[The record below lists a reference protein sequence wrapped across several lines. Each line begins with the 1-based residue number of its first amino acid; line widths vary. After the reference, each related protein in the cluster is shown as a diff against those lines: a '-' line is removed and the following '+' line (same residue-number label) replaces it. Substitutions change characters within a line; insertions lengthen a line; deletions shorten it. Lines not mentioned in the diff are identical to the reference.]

1 MMAAAQPYRGYDDNP
16 CRPRHFK
23 PPPCAPVIPEGPA
36 RKAIDACR
44 TRLLFTS
51 ILFACV
57 FAVVALRVVEIVL
70 LENGT
75 AQSHMPRFRI
85 AAPPAPA
92 RADIVDRNGRLL
104 ATTLDS
110 PSLYAN
116 PKQILDPAEAT
127 RKLVSAFPTM
137 KSLEV
142 YAKLTSGK
150 SFVYLKRHLA
160 PREQYEV
167 NQLGIPGL
175 QFQHEERRV
184 YPDGTLTAHVVGYTG
199 IDNAGFAGIERGLDK
214 ALKNRRE
221 PLQLSLDL
229 RIQYILREEL
239 QRVIDDFTGKAAA
252 GLIMDVNT
260 GEVLSMVSLP
270 DFDPNHPGAVDPD
283 HPGLSFA
290 DRMFNRDTLGVYE
303 LGSIFKIFTVAM
315 ALDAGTST
323 LSSTYDATHDINIG
337 RFTIGDYH
345 GKHRVLNVP
354 EILMYSSNIGAAKM
368 AVTAGGQRQREF
380 LARLGLLKAPRI
392 EVSEAAAPHFP
403 VKWREVN
410 VMTIAFGHGIS
421 VTPLSFASAAA
432 ALVNGG
438 VLRPATLI
446 KLPLGETPQ
455 GQQVISPKTSEPMR
469 KLMRLVVERGTG
481 TMAAAPGYV
490 VGGKTGTAEKLSGR
504 HYAEKKLLSSFV
516 GIFPINDP
524 KYLVLTVVDEP
535 HPNKQSHGYATAGWT
550 VAPATS
556 RIVQRIAPLL
566 GVQPVDEAS
575 PEVQRA
581 LMVESL
587 QGKRLEAY

>member
-1 MMAAAQPYRGYDDNP
+1 MMPAAQPYRGYNDNP

-44 TRLLFTS
+44 TRLLFTG

-127 RKLVSAFPTM
+127 RKLVTAFPTM

-150 SFVYLKRHLA
+150 SFVYLKRHLT

-252 GLIMDVNT
+252 G
-260 GEVLSMVSLP
+260 
-270 DFDPNHPGAVDPD
+270 
-283 HPGLSFA
+283 
-290 DRMFNRDTLGVYE
+290 
-303 LGSIFKIFTVAM
+303 
-315 ALDAGTST
+315 
-323 LSSTYDATHDINIG
+323 
-337 RFTIGDYH
+337 
-345 GKHRVLNVP
+345 
-354 EILMYSSNIGAAKM
+354 
-368 AVTAGGQRQREF
+368 
-380 LARLGLLKAPRI
+380 
-392 EVSEAAAPHFP
+392 
-403 VKWREVN
+403 
-410 VMTIAFGHGIS
+410 
-421 VTPLSFASAAA
+421 
-432 ALVNGG
+432 
-438 VLRPATLI
+438 
-446 KLPLGETPQ
+446 
-455 GQQVISPKTSEPMR
+455 
-469 KLMRLVVERGTG
+469 
-481 TMAAAPGYV
+481 
-490 VGGKTGTAEKLSGR
+490 
-504 HYAEKKLLSSFV
+504 
-516 GIFPINDP
+516 
-524 KYLVLTVVDEP
+524 
-535 HPNKQSHGYATAGWT
+535 
-550 VAPATS
+550 
-556 RIVQRIAPLL
+556 
-566 GVQPVDEAS
+566 
-575 PEVQRA
+575 
-581 LMVESL
+581 
-587 QGKRLEAY
+587 

>member
-1 MMAAAQPYRGYDDNP
+1 MIATQPFDDNP

-23 PPPCAPVIPEGPA
+23 PPPCAPIVPEGPA
-36 RKAIDACR
+36 RKALEACR
-44 TRLLFTS
+44 TRLFVTS
-51 ILFACV
+51 VVFACV
-57 FAVVALRVVEIVL
+57 FAVVAFRIVEVVMFEGS
-70 LENGT
+70 GT

-85 AAPPAPA
+85 PAPPAPA
-92 RADIVDRNGRLL
+92 RADIVDRNGKLL

-110 PSLYAN
+110 PSVYAN
-116 PKQILDPAEAT
+116 PKQILDPADAT
-127 RKLVSAFPTM
+127 RKLVKVFPSLHSAD
-137 KSLEV
+137 V
-142 YAKLTSGK
+142 YAKLTSEK
-150 SFVYLKRHLA
+150 SFVYVKRHLT

-184 YPDGTLTAHVVGYTG
+184 YPDATLTAHVVGYTG
-199 IDNAGFAGIERGLDK
+199 IDNSGFAGIERGLDGT
-214 ALKNRRE
+214 LKDRRE

-229 RIQYILREEL
+229 GIQYVLREEL
-239 QRVIDDFTGKAAA
+239 QRVIDDFTAKGAA

-270 DFDPNHPGAVDPD
+270 DFDPNHPGAPDPD
-283 HPGLSFA
+283 HPTINLA
-290 DRMFNRDTLGVYE
+290 DRMFNRNTLGVYE

-315 ALDAGTST
+315 ALDSGTST
-323 LSSTYDATHDINIG
+323 IASTYDASHPINIG
-337 RFTIGDYH
+337 RFTISDYH
-345 GKHRVLNVP
+345 GKHRVLSVP

-368 AVTAGGQRQREF
+368 AVAAGGQRQREF
-380 LARLGLLKAPRI
+380 LARIGLLKPPKI

-403 VKWREVN
+403 AKWREVN

-421 VTPLSFASAAA
+421 VTPLSFATAAA

-438 VLRPATLI
+438 VLRQATLV
-446 KLPLGETPQ
+446 KQPPGYVPQ
-455 GQQVISPKTSEPMR
+455 GQQVISAKTSEQMR
-469 KLMRLVVERGTG
+469 KLMRLVVEHGTG
-481 TMAAAPGYV
+481 TQAAAPGYV
-490 VGGKTGTAEKLSGR
+490 VGGKTGTAEKISGR
-504 HYAEKKLLSSFV
+504 HYAEKKLLSSFLGV
-516 GIFPINDP
+516 FPINDP

-566 GVQPVDEAS
+566 GVQPVDEAM
-575 PEVQRA
+575 PEIQRA

>member
-1 MMAAAQPYRGYDDNP
+1 MAAAQPYRGYDDNP

-36 RKAIDACR
+36 RKTIDACR

-150 SFVYLKRHLA
+150 SFVYLKRHLT

-283 HPGLSFA
+283 HPDISIA

-315 ALDAGTST
+315 ALDTGTST
-323 LSSTYDATHDINIG
+323 LTSTYDASHDIHIG

-368 AVTAGGQRQREF
+368 AMAAGGQRQREF
-380 LARLGLLKAPRI
+380 LARLGLLSAPKI

-403 VKWREVN
+403 AKWREVN
-410 VMTIAFGHGIS
+410 VMTIAFGHGVS

-438 VLRPATLI
+438 VLRQATLL
-446 KLPLGETPQ
+446 KLPPGDVPQ
-455 GQQVISPKTSEPMR
+455 GQQVISPKTSEQMR

-556 RIVQRIAPLL
+556 RIIQRMAPLL
-566 GVQPVDEAS
+566 GVQPVDEAL
-575 PEVQRA
+575 PEIQRA

>member
-1 MMAAAQPYRGYDDNP
+1 MIAAQPYYDYDDNP
-16 CRPRHFK
+16 CRPRHFR

-36 RKAIDACR
+36 KKAIEACR
-44 TRLLFTS
+44 GRLFFTG

-57 FAVVALRVVEIVL
+57 FAVVALRVVEVVL
-70 LENGT
+70 LESGT
-75 AQSHMPRFRI
+75 AQSHMARFRMP
-85 AAPPAPA
+85 APLAPA
-92 RADIVDRNGRLL
+92 RADIIDRNGRLL

-110 PSLYAN
+110 PSAYAN
-116 PKQILDPAEAT
+116 PKQILDAADAT
-127 RKLVSAFPTM
+127 RKLVKAFPNL
-137 KSLEV
+137 KSDEV
-142 YAKLTSGK
+142 YTKLTSGK
-150 SFVYLKRHLA
+150 SFVYLKRHLI
-160 PREQYEV
+160 PREQYEF
-167 NQLGIPGL
+167 NQLGIPGV

-199 IDNAGFAGIERGLDK
+199 IDNAGFAGIERGLDTT
-214 ALKNRRE
+214 LRGRQE

-229 RIQYILREEL
+229 RAQYILREEL
-239 QRVIDDFTGKAAA
+239 QRVIDDFTAKAAA
-252 GLIMDVNT
+252 GLIMNVNT
-260 GEVLSMVSLP
+260 GEVLAMVSLP
-270 DFDPNHPGAVDPD
+270 DFDPNHPGAPDPD
-283 HPGLSFA
+283 HPELTIA

-323 LSSTYDATHDINIG
+323 LTSTYDASHDIHIG

-368 AVTAGGQRQREF
+368 AIAAGGQRQRDF
-380 LARLGLLKAPRI
+380 LSRIGLLKAPKI

-403 VKWREVN
+403 AKWREVN

-421 VTPLSFASAAA
+421 VTPLSFASGAA

-438 VLRPATLI
+438 VLRQATLI
-446 KLPLGETPQ
+446 KLAPGETPQ
-455 GQQVISPKTSEPMR
+455 GQQVISPKTSEQMR
-469 KLMRLVVERGTG
+469 KLMRLVVEHGTG
-481 TMAAAPGYV
+481 TQAAAPGYV
-490 VGGKTGTAEKLSGR
+490 VGGKTGTAEKISGR

-516 GIFPINDP
+516 GVFPINDP

-556 RIVQRIAPLL
+556 RIVQRVAPLF

-575 PEVQRA
+575 PEIQRA
-581 LMVESL
+581 LAIETL
-587 QGKRLEAY
+587 QGKRIEAY

>member
-1 MMAAAQPYRGYDDNP
+1 MIAAQPFDDNP

-36 RKAIDACR
+36 RKALEAGR
-44 TRLLFTS
+44 ARLFVTS

-57 FAVVALRVVEIVL
+57 FAAVALRVVEVVVL
-70 LENGT
+70 EGSGA

-85 AAPPAPA
+85 PVPAGPA
-92 RADIVDRNGRLL
+92 RADIVDRNGKLL
-104 ATTLDS
+104 AATLDS
-110 PSLYAN
+110 PSVYAN
-116 PKQILDPAEAT
+116 PKQIVDPADAT
-127 RKLVSAFPTM
+127 RKLVKAFPSL
-137 KSLEV
+137 KSADV

-150 SFVYLKRHLA
+150 SFVYIKRHLT

-175 QFQHEERRV
+175 QFEHEERRV
-184 YPDGTLTAHVVGYTG
+184 YPDGTLTAHVVGYAG
-199 IDNAGFAGIERGLDK
+199 IDNSGFAGIERGLDDT
-214 ALKNRRE
+214 LKDRRE

-229 RIQYILREEL
+229 RAQYILREEL
-239 QRVIDDFTGKAAA
+239 QRVIDDFTAKGAA

-270 DFDPNHPGAVDPD
+270 DFDPNHPGAPDPD
-283 HPGLSFA
+283 HPAISLA
-290 DRMFNRDTLGVYE
+290 DRMFNRNTLGVYE

-315 ALDAGTST
+315 ALDYGTST
-323 LSSTYDATHDINIG
+323 LASTYDASHPINIG

-368 AVTAGGQRQREF
+368 AMAAGGQRQREF
-380 LARLGLLKAPRI
+380 LARIGLLKTPKI
-392 EVSEAAAPHFP
+392 EVSEIGAPHFP
-403 VKWREVN
+403 GKWRDVN

-438 VLRPATLI
+438 VLRQATLV
-446 KLPLGETPQ
+446 KQPPDYAPQ
-455 GQQVISPKTSEPMR
+455 GQQVISPKTSEQMR

-481 TMAAAPGYV
+481 TQAAAPGYV
-490 VGGKTGTAEKLSGR
+490 VGGKTGTADKVSGR
-504 HYAEKKLLSSFV
+504 HYEDRKLLSSFV
-516 GIFPINDP
+516 AAFPINDP
-524 KYLVLTVVDEP
+524 KYLVLTMVDEP

-556 RIVQRIAPLL
+556 RIVQRIAPLF
-566 GVQPVDEAS
+566 GVQPVDESS
-575 PEVQRA
+575 PEIQRA

-587 QGKRLEAY
+587 QGKKLEAY

>member
-1 MMAAAQPYRGYDDNP
+1 MTIAVHAFDDNP

-23 PPPCAPVIPEGPA
+23 PPPCAPVVPEGPA
-36 RKAIDACR
+36 RKALEGSR
-44 TRLLFTS
+44 TRLFFTGVV
-51 ILFACV
+51 FACV
-57 FAVVALRVVEIVL
+57 FAVVALRVVEVVL
-70 LENGT
+70 FENGT

-85 AAPPAPA
+85 PAPPTTG

-110 PSLYAN
+110 PSVYAN
-116 PKQILDPAEAT
+116 PKQILDATDAT
-127 RKLVSAFPTM
+127 RKLVKAFPD
-137 KSLEV
+137 LDAAEL

-150 SFVYLKRHLA
+150 SFVYVKRHLT
-160 PREQYEV
+160 PWEQYEI
-167 NQLGIPGL
+167 NQLGIPGV

-184 YPDGTLTAHVVGYTG
+184 YPDGTLTAHVVGYAG
-199 IDNAGFAGIERGLDK
+199 IDNTGFAGIERGLD
-214 ALKNRRE
+214 AVLKDRRE

-229 RIQYILREEL
+229 RIQYVVREEL
-239 QRVIDDFTGKAAA
+239 QRVIDDFTAKGGA

-270 DFDPNHPGAVDPD
+270 DFDPNHPGAADPD
-283 HPGLSFA
+283 HPALSFA

-323 LSSTYDATHDINIG
+323 LASTYDATHPINIG
-337 RFTIGDYH
+337 RFTISDYH

-368 AVTAGGQRQREF
+368 AVAAGGQRQREF
-380 LARLGLLKAPRI
+380 LARLGLLKAPKI

-403 VKWREVN
+403 AKWREVN

-438 VLRPATLI
+438 VLRPATLL
-446 KLPLGETPQ
+446 KPPPGQVPQ
-455 GQQVISPKTSEPMR
+455 GQQVLSPKTSEQMR
-469 KLMRLVVERGTG
+469 KLMRLVVEHGTG

-490 VGGKTGTAEKLSGR
+490 VGGKTGTADKVSGS
-504 HYAEKKLLSSFV
+504 HYVERKLLSSFV
-516 GIFPINDP
+516 AAFPINAP
-524 KYLVLTVVDEP
+524 KYLVLTMVDEP
-535 HPNKQSHGYATAGWT
+535 HPNKQSHGYATGGWT
-550 VAPATS
+550 AAPATS
-556 RIVQRIAPLL
+556 RIIQRIAPLL

-575 PEVQRA
+575 PEIQQA
-581 LMVESL
+581 LAVETL
-587 QGKRLEAY
+587 QGKRIENY

>member
-1 MMAAAQPYRGYDDNP
+1 MTIAAQFLDDNP

-36 RKAIDACR
+36 KRALEACR
-44 TRLLFTS
+44 ARLFFTG

-57 FAVVALRVVEIVL
+57 FAAVALRVVEVVL
-70 LENGT
+70 FEGGT
-75 AQSHMPRFRI
+75 AQSHMPRIRI
-85 AAPPAPA
+85 PPPPAPA

-110 PSLYAN
+110 PSVYAN
-116 PKQILDPAEAT
+116 PKLILDAADAT
-127 RKLVSAFPTM
+127 RKLVHLFPSLNSA
-137 KSLEV
+137 EV

-150 SFVYLKRHLA
+150 SFVYIKRHLL

-167 NQLGIPGL
+167 NQLGIPGV
-175 QFQHEERRV
+175 QFEHEERRV

-199 IDNAGFAGIERGLDK
+199 IDNTGFAGIERGLDDK
-214 ALKNRRE
+214 LKGRQD

-229 RIQYILREEL
+229 RIQYVLREEL
-239 QRVIDDFTGKAAA
+239 QRVIDDFTAKGAA

-270 DFDPNHPGAVDPD
+270 DFDPNHPGALDPG
-283 HPGLSFA
+283 HPDIKIA

-315 ALDAGTST
+315 ALDGGTST
-323 LSSTYDATHDINIG
+323 LSSTYDATNPIHIG

-368 AVTAGGQRQREF
+368 AMAAGGQRQREF
-380 LARLGLLKAPRI
+380 LARLGLLKTPKI

-403 VKWREVN
+403 AKWREVN

-438 VLRPATLI
+438 ILRQATLV
-446 KLPLGETPQ
+446 KLPPGSTPEA
-455 GQQVISPKTSEPMR
+455 QQVISPKTSEQMR
-469 KLMRLVVERGTG
+469 KLMRLVVEHGTG
-481 TMAAAPGYV
+481 TMAAAPGYL
-490 VGGKTGTAEKLSGR
+490 VGGKTGTAEKISGK
-504 HYAEKKLLSSFV
+504 HYAEKQLLSSFV
-516 GIFPINDP
+516 GIFPINEP

-566 GVQPVDEAS
+566 GVQPVDENS
-575 PEVQRA
+575 PEIQRA
-581 LMVESL
+581 LAVQSL
-587 QGKRLEAY
+587 QGKRVENY